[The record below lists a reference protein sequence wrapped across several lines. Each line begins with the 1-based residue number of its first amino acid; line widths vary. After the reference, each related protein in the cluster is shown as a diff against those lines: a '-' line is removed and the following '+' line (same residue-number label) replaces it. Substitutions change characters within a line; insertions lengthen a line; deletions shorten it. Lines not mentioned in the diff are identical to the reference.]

1 MMLKKITYNM
11 PKTCCAVGCSNH
23 SIMLRKLSFHKFPK
37 DENKCALWLTAL
49 KKNNPDG
56 TVWMPTKNSVLC
68 GAHFISGNLIIL
80 MKVFLSELVQET
92 KIFSRRESSFK
103 FTSL

>member
-1 MMLKKITYNM
+1 M
-11 PKTCCAVGCSNH
+11 C
-23 SIMLRKLSFHKFPK
+23 IMAHCP
-37 DENKCALWLTAL
+37 E
-49 KKNNPDG
+49 KNNPDG
-56 TVWMPTKNSVLC
+56 TVWMPTENSVLC

-92 KIFSRRESSFK
+92 KIFSRRESPFE

>member
-1 MMLKKITYNM
+1 
-11 PKTCCAVGCSNH
+11 
-23 SIMLRKLSFHKFPK
+23 MLRKLSFHKFPK

-49 KKNNPDG
+49 KKNNPGG

-80 MKVFLSELVQET
+80 MKVILSDKFLSELVQET
-92 KIFSRRESSFK
+92 KIFSRRESPFK
-103 FTSL
+103 FTSLYGCSVVCTTQAVHQLSCE

>member
-49 KKNNPDG
+49 KKNNPGG

-80 MKVFLSELVQET
+80 MKVILSELVQET
-92 KIFSRRESSFK
+92 NIQSARV
-103 FTSL
+103 TLQIY

>member
-1 MMLKKITYNM
+1 M
-11 PKTCCAVGCSNH
+11 PKTCCAVGCSNNNM
-23 SIMLRKLSFHKFPK
+23 MLKKLSFHKFPK

-49 KKNNPDG
+49 KKNNPGG

-80 MKVFLSELVQET
+80 MKVILSELVLHLQTDLKEINT
-92 KIFSRRESSFK
+92 VTHMI
-103 FTSL
+103 TDVQPV

>member
-1 MMLKKITYNM
+1 M
-11 PKTCCAVGCSNH
+11 
-23 SIMLRKLSFHKFPK
+23 MLRKLSFHKFPK

-49 KKNNPDG
+49 KKNNPGG

-80 MKVFLSELVQET
+80 MKVILSELVQET
-92 KIFSRRESSFK
+92 NIQSARV
-103 FTSL
+103 TLQIY